1 MRSRQESSRALR
13 ELGANFPEGVEN
25 DLRSTENSQN
35 ESHLQ
40 DHLDERMTPHPSIQN
55 NIPMCQ
61 ECGRDS
67 SKFPRWLSAE
77 QMNDDCNST
86 SIAPKTSNKSKNG
99 TLSDSQIAKSVLLN
113 NVDFNRER
121 TNKRNVLN
129 DADFNEVRMPEFGQ
143 EQQLSFEKSDGG
155 TKSKVGRLISQF
167 QEFAKVSSKQSR
179 QSRTICFAFFCL
191 PQTVWDWRF

>member
-1 MRSRQESSRALR
+1 MASELKESDVRPREIPSPKDSVFLADMRSHQKVFHRLAEFGKMLR
-13 ELGANFPEGVEN
+13 EPGANFLGGVEN

-40 DHLDERMTPHPSIQN
+40 DHLDERMTPHLSNQN

-67 SKFPRWLSAE
+67 SKHPRRLSAD

-86 SIAPKTSNKSKNG
+86 SVTPKMSNKSKSG
-99 TLSDSQIAKSVLLN
+99 TLSDSQIAKSVLL
-113 NVDFNRER
+113 E
-121 TNKRNVLN
+121 
-129 DADFNEVRMPEFGQ
+129 
-143 EQQLSFEKSDGG
+143 G

-167 QEFAKVSSKQSR
+167 QEFAKASSKQSR
-179 QSRTICFAFFCL
+179 
-191 PQTVWDWRF
+191 

>member
-1 MRSRQESSRALR
+1 MGWRFCLRLRAADMRSHQESSKTLR
-13 ELGANFPEGVEN
+13 EPGTNFLGGVEN

-40 DHLDERMTPHPSIQN
+40 DHLDERMTPHLSIQD

-67 SKFPRWLSAE
+67 SKYPRWLSAD
-77 QMNDDCNST
+77 QMNDDCNSI
-86 SIAPKTSNKSKNG
+86 SIAPKTSNKSKSG

-113 NVDFNRER
+113 HVGFNRER

-129 DADFNEVRMPEFGQ
+129 DVRCM
-143 EQQLSFEKSDGG
+143 
-155 TKSKVGRLISQF
+155 SKG
-167 QEFAKVSSKQSR
+167 
-179 QSRTICFAFFCL
+179 
-191 PQTVWDWRF
+191 